1 MRKKSGEKITSFS
14 QRTLDKYDALLSK
27 RAVTRSSSC
36 KLVFLYVKEG
46 KKYDLMPFAASQSDK
61 AHPSAKFLFISFCE

>member
-1 MRKKSGEKITSFS
+1 MREKNGVKITSIS
-14 QRTLDKYDALLSK
+14 QRAFDKYDALRSK

-61 AHPSAKFLFISFCE
+61 AHPSAKFLFISFYE